1 MRNATAVP
9 GPYKVGDIVSYSR
22 AARAGESGLQW
33 SVGSRIIGFEVDDKQ
48 EPSDDTPRNAWV
60 ICDGLPVLV
69 ATHKLRPCT
78 AAELLA
84 FQYMNAQ
91 RPQVAPVNETRQQQR
106 FIDARDDV
114 THSTAQSSSSAST
127 TTLAM
132 QQVKRKELREM
143 TPEQPAEEELRD
155 PFTPQNPL
163 AQQLT
168 KAKVTGKGVEMVER
182 IAKIQVQ
189 DGDDPNRIAFLQVRL
204 IGPKEKRRSKKP
216 PRAKDGDKNL
226 KYADCTPEIQKGL
239 RKAICEEWQKWMK
252 YNAGV
257 VLTIQEL
264 EHLRSQGVTVQPM
277 QWVET
282 DKNAHKRRKDNK
294 VKPLLKSRLVGCGN
308 FEDTQGLRTDSPTSD
323 VDAHNLVI
331 SWVASNKLTIR
342 KADIQSAY
350 LQGKPVDRVIL
361 YPL

>member
-1 MRNATAVP
+1 M
-9 GPYKVGDIVSYSR
+9 
-22 AARAGESGLQW
+22 
-33 SVGSRIIGFEVDDKQ
+33 
-48 EPSDDTPRNAWV
+48 

-127 TTLAM
+127 TTLTM

-163 AQQLT
+163 AQQLK
-168 KAKVTGKGVEMVER
+168 KAKITGKGVEMVEK
-182 IAKIQVQ
+182 IAQIQVQ

-239 RKAICEEWQKWMK
+239 RKARCE
-252 YNAGV
+252 
-257 VLTIQEL
+257 
-264 EHLRSQGVTVQPM
+264 
-277 QWVET
+277 
-282 DKNAHKRRKDNK
+282 
-294 VKPLLKSRLVGCGN
+294 
-308 FEDTQGLRTDSPTSD
+308 
-323 VDAHNLVI
+323 
-331 SWVASNKLTIR
+331 
-342 KADIQSAY
+342 
-350 LQGKPVDRVIL
+350 
-361 YPL
+361 